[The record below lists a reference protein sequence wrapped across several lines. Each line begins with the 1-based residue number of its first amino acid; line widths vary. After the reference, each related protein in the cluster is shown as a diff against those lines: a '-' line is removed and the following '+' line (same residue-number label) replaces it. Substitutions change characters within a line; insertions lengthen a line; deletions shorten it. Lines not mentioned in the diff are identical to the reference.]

1 MTNDERMTKPEYRSH
16 GRHPFWSLSHLS
28 ILSSS
33 LAEQFAGRFLEKE
46 FVYAYSQFRNGP
58 SHTNLTEKYER
69 KIAPRGP
76 WRYNRQILLLIGQKC
91 MSSNE
96 SFIGMMTGDPE
107 FTTMGDHTCGS
118 SGNPEIVQ
126 LPLDM
131 TVSVRWG
138 KKGPEGTSSSGLN

>member
-1 MTNDERMTKPEYRSH
+1 MTKSEYRSH

-126 LPLDM
+126 LPPDM